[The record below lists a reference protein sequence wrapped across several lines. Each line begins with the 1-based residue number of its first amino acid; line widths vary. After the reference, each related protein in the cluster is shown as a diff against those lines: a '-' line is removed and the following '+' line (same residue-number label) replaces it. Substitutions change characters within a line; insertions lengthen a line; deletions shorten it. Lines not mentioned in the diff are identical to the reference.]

1 MEDKNLQV
9 FSGKITAN
17 KLAALDTTVFDES
30 CKDTCGQFSKFSGT

>member
-30 CKDTCGQFSKFSGT
+30 YTDTCGQFSKFSGT